1 MVNLP
6 LGHKLARFIPVTT
19 ATVIVV
25 LLTAWV
31 LSDPFVNLET
41 DWTAFDNAG
50 ERLLAGEP
58 VYRPFSEES
67 EPLPYFYPPFVLWL
81 ALPLAY
87 LGFFGS
93 FAASAL
99 LTLVANLVG
108 IRLFGKGEGPAVDA
122 TTGTVIAVASG
133 TTIGATLI
141 GQYSGLYVMAF
152 GVALAA
158 HRRGFHALSGVALAM
173 LWIKPNIA
181 VAVPVVLIWSRSW
194 RSLSG
199 FGAGSAGL
207 LLLSLPF
214 GLGRWW
220 SFRDN
225 VANIAELQ
233 EQGAVPI
240 DKMVTALSS
249 IQTTFGL
256 GSSTSASLVI
266 WLPIAGTLG
275 IAILMLWTPK
285 KLSENP
291 LRAFGALCLFVVAAN
306 PRMYFYDGALITVGT
321 FGVWLSARTQSA
333 ARTQRILTIL
343 GAVTWV
349 GLWGVIFIPWNVIVG
364 PTAAVTLLVVAVDC
378 RRTASSATVI
388 ETTRWLDEQD
398 NVGLRAA

>member
-199 FGAGSAGL
+199 FGAGSACL